1 MQNYKEILT
10 LNDGSVVEVRNATP
24 EDKPLIQEFVKS
36 LSPESLKL
44 RFLKDVSF
52 EEAVER
58 LLPAEG
64 RGVLIA
70 LRNNRIV
77 GHAAFEQIDEDKAS
91 IHLIIADD
99 FQGKGMGTLLTGSI
113 IEFARMNGIN
123 EIHASVSEG
132 NYRMLRVLEKL
143 GFPIKLET
151 KAGIVTAIV
160 PSSLLPEAIRHF
172 EEKEA
177 IAAREALKY
186 FLQPR
191 SVAVIGASRKR
202 GGVSGEIFWNIL
214 SYQFNGPVYPVN
226 ARADVVQ
233 SVKAYKSVKDIPDDI
248 DLAVITVP
256 AKFVPQVAREAG
268 EKGVKALVVISAG
281 FAETGEEGRR
291 LQEELVQICRHYGM
305 RLIGPNCLGIVN
317 TDPNVRLNAQFTPFV
332 PMHGRI
338 GFLSQSGALGVT
350 IIDQSNKLGLGMSN
364 FISVGNKAD
373 ISANDLLL
381 YWEEDPMTDII
392 LLYLESFGNPRKF
405 SRIAKR
411 IVKKKPIIAVKSG
424 RSAAGF
430 RATQSHTGALVS
442 TSDVTVNA
450 LFHQSGVIRTDT
462 IEEMFEVAALLAT
475 QPVPKGERVGIIT
488 NAGGAGILAADAS
501 EAFGLKVPELS
512 EKTVKRLREFLPP
525 EAGFYNPVDMIASAT
540 PENYYKAIKVVAE
553 SGEVDSLIVIFIQPL
568 LISPQDVAKNILKA
582 VKELREEGNDITVLS
597 VFMASAGISNLLQ
610 EGDIKI
616 PSYPFPETAARALSK
631 AVEYGKYLKRPE
643 GRVPYFPDIHRE
655 DAAIIIS
662 RALSKGEEWLSPEDT
677 WALLDAYGIPV
688 ARMKVVKDYDEAG
701 EYAKELGVPVALKA
715 IIEGVTHK
723 TDVGGVKLNVKPEE
737 VVETARK
744 MLEELES
751 KGYKVK
757 GLIVQEMVPRGQEML
772 VGVTHDPIFGP
783 IVVTG
788 AGGIFVE
795 LMKDISVRITPI
807 TDLDAKEMITSL
819 KMYPILKGYRGGP
832 EYDVEKL
839 EEIILRIGQ
848 MVDDLSPIM
857 EMDLNPVIVFEKGK
871 GAKVVDARVRVKE
884 NPTFVPPAKKRRK
897 ESGC

>member
-1 MQNYKEILT
+1 MQTYKEVLT
-10 LNDGSVVEVRNATP
+10 LNDGSVVELRSATV
-24 EDKPLIQEFVKS
+24 EDRPLIEDFVKR
-36 LSPESLKL
+36 LSAESLRL
-44 RFLKDVSF
+44 RFLRDISR
-52 EEAVER
+52 EEAVEQ
-58 LLPAEG
+58 LMPSEG

-70 LRNNRIV
+70 LRNDRIV
-77 GHAAFEQIDEDKAS
+77 GHASFERIDDDKAS

-99 FQGKGMGTLLTGSI
+99 FQGKGLGTLLTGHI
-113 IEFARMNGIN
+113 IEFARLNGIN

-132 NYRMLRVLEKL
+132 NYRMLSVLKKL
-143 GFPIKLET
+143 GFPVKLET
-151 KAGIVTAIV
+151 KPGMVTAIV
-160 PSSLLPEAIRHF
+160 PSSLLPEALRYF

-186 FLQPR
+186 FLYPR

-226 ARADVVQ
+226 AKADVVQ
-233 SVKAYKSVKDIPDDI
+233 SVKAYRSIKDIPDEI

-256 AKFVPQVAREAG
+256 ARFVPQVAREAG

-281 FAETGEEGRR
+281 FAETGEEGRK
-291 LQEELVQICRHYGM
+291 LQEELVQICRQYGM

-317 TDPNVRLNAQFTPFV
+317 TDPQVRLNAQFTPFV

-424 RSAAGF
+424 RSSAGF

-475 QPVPKGERVGIIT
+475 QPVPKGNRVGIIT

-501 EAFGLKVPELS
+501 EAFGMEVPELS
-512 EKTVKRLREFLPP
+512 EETIKKLREFLPP

-540 PENYYKAIKVVAE
+540 PENYYRAIKVVAK
-553 SGEVDSLIVIFIQPL
+553 SGEVDALIVIFIQPL
-568 LISPQDVAKNILKA
+568 LIRPEDVAKNILKA
-582 VKELREEGNDITVLS
+582 VKELREEGKDITVLA

-610 EGDIKI
+610 EGDVKI

-631 AVEYGKYLKRPE
+631 AVEYGKYLRRPE
-643 GRVPYFPDIHRE
+643 GKIPQFDDIRKE
-655 DAAIIIS
+655 DAAIIVS
-662 RALSKGEEWLSPEDT
+662 RALSRGDEWLSPEDT
-677 WALLDAYGIPV
+677 WALLDAYGIPT
-688 ARMKVVKDYDEAG
+688 ARMKVVKDYEEA
-701 EYAKELGVPVALKA
+701 ESFARELGVPVAIKA
-715 IIEGVTHK
+715 VIEGVTHK
-723 TDVGGVKLNVKPEE
+723 TDVGGVKLDVKPED
-737 VVETARK
+737 VRK
-744 MLEELES
+744 VAEEMVKSLEE
-751 KGYKVK
+751 KGYRVK
-757 GLIVQEMVPRGQEML
+757 GLMIQEMVPKGQEML

-788 AGGIFVE
+788 AGGIYVE
-795 LMKDISVRITPI
+795 LLKDISVRITPI
-807 TDLDAKEMITSL
+807 TDIDAQEMITSL
-819 KMYPILKGYRGGP
+819 KTYPLLKGYRGGP
-832 EYDVEKL
+832 EYDVDKL
-839 EEIILRIGQ
+839 REIIMRVGQ
-848 MVDDLSPIM
+848 MVDDLSPIV
-857 EMDLNPVIVFEKGK
+857 EMDMNPVIVFEKGR
-871 GAKVVDARVRVKE
+871 GAKVVDARIRVQE
-884 NPTFVPPAKKRRK
+884 NPMFVPPVKKRRK